1 MPYKGVLGTNLNNKC
16 GNMTRYVIREE
27 DESSDVMVGT
37 FIITMIVTV
46 LSFIAAVFVAFIA
59 IGTIWG
65 TFTSIK
71 NYISGVVAK
80 GSQLGGTIS
89 EAWNGNVDSMQYF
102 FDTARDYDHILPAL
116 VKPFLVMA
124 GVGVIVVG
132 TVLLPVWIII
142 HSVFLLIM
150 LPFKGI
156 RKEEEENVY

>member
-1 MPYKGVLGTNLNNKC
+1 MSK
-16 GNMTRYVIREE
+16 YVIREE
-27 DESSDVMVGT
+27 DDSSDVMVGSFVIT
-37 FIITMIVTV
+37 LIITII
-46 LSFIAAVFVAFIA
+46 SFIAVVVLAFIA
-59 IGTIWG
+59 VGVVWG

-80 GSQLGGTIS
+80 GSQLGKTIS

-102 FDTARDYDHILPAL
+102 FDEARDYTHIMPAL
-116 VKPFLVMA
+116 VKTFLVMS

-142 HSVFLLIM
+142 HAVFLLLL

-156 RKEEEENVY
+156 RNKEENLIN

>member
-1 MPYKGVLGTNLNNKC
+1 
-16 GNMTRYVIREE
+16 MTRYVIREE

-46 LSFIAAVFVAFIA
+46 ISFIAVVVFAFIA
-59 IGTIWG
+59 VGVVWG

-71 NYISGVVAK
+71 NYISGVVAE
-80 GSQLGGTIS
+80 GSHLGKTIS

-102 FDTARDYDHILPAL
+102 FDTARDYNHILSTL

-124 GVGVIVVG
+124 GVGVILVG

-142 HSVFLLIM
+142 HTVFLLLL

-156 RKEEEENVY
+156 RKKEESLLN

>member
-1 MPYKGVLGTNLNNKC
+1 
-16 GNMTRYVIREE
+16 MTRYVIREE

-46 LSFIAAVFVAFIA
+46 ISFIAAVFVAFIA
-59 IGTIWG
+59 VGTIWG

-71 NYISGVVAK
+71 NYISGIVAN
-80 GSQLGGTIS
+80 GFQLGETIS

-124 GVGVIVVG
+124 GVGVIIVG
-132 TVLLPVWIII
+132 TALLPIWILI
-142 HSVFLLIM
+142 HSLFLLLL
-150 LPFKGI
+150 LPFNGVR
-156 RKEEEENVY
+156 RKDERPY